1 MSALYQIAAT
11 YSDAAERMTD
21 LGLPEDV
28 IRDTLEGMAGEL
40 QEKATS
46 VGQVIRNL
54 ESLAQQIEQA
64 ERQMRERRK
73 ALESR
78 ADWLRGYLL
87 ANMERTGITVIESP
101 WFRLSVR
108 ANPPSV
114 TVVDEAA
121 IPEQFWKHPAP
132 PPPVIDRKA
141 IADAI
146 KAGQDVPGARLDRNN
161 RVEVK

>member
-1 MSALYQIAAT
+1 MTALYELAAEYQT
-11 YSDAAERMTD
+11 AAERMTD
-21 LGLPEDV
+21 LGLPDDV

-46 VGQVIRNL
+46 VAQVIRNMA
-54 ESLAQQIEQA
+54 SLAEQIEQA
-64 ERQMRERRK
+64 EKQMRERRK
-73 ALESR
+73 SLEAR

-87 ANMERTGITVIESP
+87 ENMERTGITVIESP
-101 WFRLSVR
+101 WFRLSVK

-121 IPEQFWKHPAP
+121 IPPQFWKHAAP

-146 KAGQDVPGARLDRNN
+146 KAGQDVPGARLDRAN
-161 RVEVK
+161 RLEVK

>member
-101 WFRLSVR
+101 WFRASIRGSSGSSSDVR
-108 ANPPSV
+108 SRE
-114 TVVDEAA
+114 T
-121 IPEQFWKHPAP
+121 
-132 PPPVIDRKA
+132 
-141 IADAI
+141 
-146 KAGQDVPGARLDRNN
+146 
-161 RVEVK
+161 